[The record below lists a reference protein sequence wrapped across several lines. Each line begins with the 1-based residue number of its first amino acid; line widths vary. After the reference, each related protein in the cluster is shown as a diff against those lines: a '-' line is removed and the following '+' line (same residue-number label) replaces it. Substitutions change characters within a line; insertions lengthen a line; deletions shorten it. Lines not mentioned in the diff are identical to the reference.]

1 MTIDTRDNAVT
12 EKVAEFS
19 EVGLKLVTTGDTT
32 LDAEAA
38 AGQNTIGVTATANFV
53 VDDYAVL
60 GIGNQLEIVDN
71 ETINVD
77 DTIVAKSELKNTHAS
92 GIQIREL
99 IDVVLGDV
107 TEDGFADEL
116 SIGMNV
122 HNVGTRHGPWDAT
135 PGHHEQAV
143 AFQIVNATMDNLQ
156 HALGLAADAGSGSG
170 SDADP
175 WILDSD
181 PEKFNKGLL
190 QSSLCHQGR
199 IPCVYVKGEYLA
211 TGEIF
216 EIQYWSCTL
225 SGGDFGFPLK
235 VDDAS
240 MVQFRFNWFSNRRF
254 LRYAGS

>member
-19 EVGLKLVTTGDTT
+19 EIGLKLVTTGDTT

-38 AGQNTIGVTATANFV
+38 AGQNTVGVTATANFV

-60 GIGNQLEIVDN
+60 GTGNALEIIDN

-107 TEDGFADEL
+107 MEDGVADEL

-135 PGHHEQAV
+135 PGHHEQGIS
-143 AFQIVNATMDNLQ
+143 FQVVNATLDNLQ
-156 HALGLAADAGSGSG
+156 HALGLAAGAGSGAG

-175 WILDSD
+175 WVLDSD
-181 PEKFNKGLL
+181 PEQFNKGLL
-190 QSSLCHQGR
+190 QSSLCHNGR
-199 IPCVYVKGEYLA
+199 IPCVYVKGEYLN

-216 EIQYWSCTL
+216 EIQWWSCTL
-225 SGGDFGFPLK
+225 AGGDFGFPLK
-235 VDDAS
+235 VDDIS
-240 MVQFRFNWFSNRRF
+240 PVQFRFNWFSNRRF